1 MRAAVASDRSRRE
14 FGCGLSAGL
23 FGAWGRVMSSEH
35 ERAQVVCVVDDDE
48 VIRDVLSAVFDA
60 DGFSVETFDSGE
72 RFLER
77 VGEERPP
84 ACVLLDVLMP
94 GRSGLDVLKALNAQG
109 GSAPVIMISG
119 SADIPMAVD
128 AIRHGALDFI
138 EKPFDPETIVTR
150 VREAL
155 DRTGARVEASERAEA
170 ATNLIPGSET
180 LTPREREVLG
190 LISGGQ
196 SNKEAGRRLG
206 ISPRTIEVH
215 RARIMEK
222 LGAKNAA
229 DLVRIVLSAT
239 EGR

>member
-1 MRAAVASDRSRRE
+1 MTAGRSD
-14 FGCGLSAGL
+14 
-23 FGAWGRVMSSEH
+23 
-35 ERAQVVCVVDDDE
+35 ERVVCVVDDDE

-60 DGFSVETFDSGE
+60 HGFNVETFESGE
-72 RFLER
+72 RFLTR
-77 VGEERPP
+77 SFDRPP

-94 GRSGLDVLKALNAQG
+94 GPSGLEVLKALNARG
-109 GSAPVIMISG
+109 GGAPVIMISG

-138 EKPFDPETIVTR
+138 EKPFDPATIVRR
-150 VREAL
+150 VRDAL
-155 DRTGARVEASERAEA
+155 DASGARAEA
-170 ATNLIPGSET
+170 RAQVEEAHDLPGADA

-196 SNKEAGRRLG
+196 SNKEAGRMLG

-229 DLVRIVLSAT
+229 DLVRIVMSTA
-239 EGR
+239 GSGDRPNGA

>member
-1 MRAAVASDRSRRE
+1 MTLRRSE
-14 FGCGLSAGL
+14 GS
-23 FGAWGRVMSSEH
+23 VI
-35 ERAQVVCVVDDDE
+35 CVVDDDE

-60 DGFSVETFDSGE
+60 NGFEVRTFESGDL
-72 RFLER
+72 FLEQR
-77 VGEERPP
+77 VDGEA

-94 GRSGLDVLKALNAQG
+94 GRNGLEVLRQLNARG
-109 GSAPVIMISG
+109 GAAPVIMISG

-138 EKPFDPETIVTR
+138 EKPFDPQTIVQR
-150 VREAL
+150 VRAAL
-155 DRTGARVEASERAEA
+155 DAAGVRAAAQGETLDLPGA
-170 ATNLIPGSET
+170 ET
-180 LTPREREVLG
+180 LTPREKEVLG

-196 SNKEAGRRLG
+196 SNKEAGRALG

-229 DLVRIVLSAT
+229 DLVRIVLSAQ
-239 EGR
+239 EGK

>member
-1 MRAAVASDRSRRE
+1 MS
-14 FGCGLSAGL
+14 
-23 FGAWGRVMSSEH
+23 WGHESENL
-35 ERAQVVCVVDDDE
+35 VCVVDDDE
-48 VIRDVLSAVFDA
+48 VIREVLSAVFDA
-60 DGFSVETFDSGE
+60 DGFAVETFESGDC
-72 RFLER
+72 FLESTLN
-77 VGEERPP
+77 GQP

-94 GRSGLDVLKALNAQG
+94 GRSGLDVLKALNARG
-109 GSAPVIMISG
+109 AAAPVIMISG

-138 EKPFDPETIVTR
+138 EKPFDPETIVHR

-155 DRTGARVEASERAEA
+155 ERSDAREEAGAQAVVAGVVIA
-170 ATNLIPGSET
+170 GSEQ

-196 SNKEAGRRLG
+196 SNKEAGRQLG

>member
-1 MRAAVASDRSRRE
+1 MSTGQRD
-14 FGCGLSAGL
+14 SAL
-23 FGAWGRVMSSEH
+23 
-35 ERAQVVCVVDDDE
+35 VCVVDDDE

-60 DGFSVETFDSGE
+60 DGFLVETFESGDQFLGR
-72 RFLER
+72 RFDR
-77 VGEERPP
+77 AP

-94 GRSGLDVLKALNAQG
+94 GSSGLHVLKALNARG
-109 GSAPVIMISG
+109 GGAPVIMISG

-138 EKPFDPETIVTR
+138 EKPFDPATIVRR
-150 VREAL
+150 VRDAL
-155 DRTGARVEASERAEA
+155 DASGARAAAMARADEGPHLPGAEA
-170 ATNLIPGSET
+170 

-196 SNKEAGRRLG
+196 SNKEAGRLLG

-229 DLVRIVLSAT
+229 DLVRIVMSAA
-239 EGR
+239 ESR

>member
-1 MRAAVASDRSRRE
+1 MSS
-14 FGCGLSAGL
+14 
-23 FGAWGRVMSSEH
+23 GAWGRVMSTALPDG
-35 ERAQVVCVVDDDE
+35 RIVCVVDDDE
-48 VIRDVLSAVFDA
+48 VIRDVLYAVFDS
-60 DGFSVETFDSGE
+60 DGFSVETFESGE
-72 RFLER
+72 LFLR
-77 VGEERPP
+77 RPFDRPP

-94 GRSGLDVLKALNAQG
+94 GRSGLDVLKALNARG
-109 GSAPVIMISG
+109 GGAPVIMISG

-138 EKPFDPETIVTR
+138 EKPFDPQTIVRR
-150 VREAL
+150 VRDAL
-155 DRTGARVEASERAEA
+155 DASGARAEA
-170 ATNLIPGSET
+170 RAQVEDTPDVPGSDT

-196 SNKEAGRRLG
+196 SNKEAGRMLG

-229 DLVRIVLSAT
+229 DLVRIVMSAV

>member
-1 MRAAVASDRSRRE
+1 M
-14 FGCGLSAGL
+14 C
-23 FGAWGRVMSSEH
+23 AWGRVMSKGH
-35 ERAQVVCVVDDDE
+35 EVGPVVCVVDDDE
-48 VIRDVLSAVFDA
+48 VIRDLLSAVFDEHGFLVA
-60 DGFSVETFDSGE
+60 TFEDGD
-72 RFLER
+72 RFLAHEFR
-77 VGEERPP
+77 GAP

-94 GRSGLDVLKALNAQG
+94 GRSGLEVLKELNLRG
-109 GSAPVIMISG
+109 DGAPVIMISG

-138 EKPFDPETIVTR
+138 EKPFDPKTIVRR
-150 VREAL
+150 VRAAL
-155 DRTGARVEASERAEA
+155 DATEIRAEA
-170 ATNLIPGSET
+170 HAHAADVAKIPGSDA
-180 LTPREREVLG
+180 LTPREKEVLS

-196 SNKEAGRRLG
+196 SNKEAGRALG

-229 DLVRIVLSAT
+229 DLVRIVMSAV

>member
-1 MRAAVASDRSRRE
+1 MS
-14 FGCGLSAGL
+14 
-23 FGAWGRVMSSEH
+23 WGH
-35 ERAQVVCVVDDDE
+35 EDTDLVCVVDDDE

-60 DGFSVETFDSGE
+60 DGFAVETFDSGE
-72 RFLER
+72 RFLDR
-77 VGEERPP
+77 VADAQP

-94 GRSGLDVLKALNAQG
+94 GRSGLDVLKALNARG
-109 GSAPVIMISG
+109 GAAPVIMISG

-138 EKPFDPETIVTR
+138 EKPFDPQTIVQR
-150 VREAL
+150 VRDAL
-155 DRTGARVEASERAEA
+155 ERTGARAEASAQAASAEA
-170 ATNLIPGSET
+170 AIPGSES
-180 LTPREREVLG
+180 LTPREREVLS

-196 SNKEAGRRLG
+196 SNKEAGRHLG

>member
-1 MRAAVASDRSRRE
+1 MTTGHASVR
-14 FGCGLSAGL
+14 L
-23 FGAWGRVMSSEH
+23 
-35 ERAQVVCVVDDDE
+35 VCVVDDDE
-48 VIRDVLSAVFDA
+48 VIREVLTAVFDA
-60 DGFSVETFDSGE
+60 HGFMVQAFESGE
-72 RFLER
+72 HFLAHRFAE
-77 VGEERPP
+77 PP

-94 GRSGLDVLKALNAQG
+94 GRSGLEVLKALNAAG
-109 GSAPVIMISG
+109 SSAPVIMISG

-138 EKPFDPETIVTR
+138 EKPFDPESIVQR

-155 DRTGARVEASERAEA
+155 GGADARAEA
-170 ATNLIPGSET
+170 SAQIDHEAVEVVSSDA

-196 SNKEAGRRLG
+196 SNKEAGRVLG

-229 DLVRIVLSAT
+229 DLVRIVLST
-239 EGR
+239 VDGR

>member
-1 MRAAVASDRSRRE
+1 MTTGHASVR
-14 FGCGLSAGL
+14 L
-23 FGAWGRVMSSEH
+23 
-35 ERAQVVCVVDDDE
+35 VCVVDDDE
-48 VIRDVLSAVFDA
+48 VIRDVLTAVFDA
-60 DGFSVETFDSGE
+60 EGFRVQAFENGEAFLAHRFVE
-72 RFLER
+72 
-77 VGEERPP
+77 PP

-94 GRSGLDVLKALNAQG
+94 GRSGLDVLKALNAG
-109 GSAPVIMISG
+109 GSGSPVIMISG

-138 EKPFDPETIVTR
+138 EKPFDPESIVQR

-155 DRTGARVEASERAEA
+155 GAADARAEA
-170 ATNLIPGSET
+170 SAQIDHEAVEVVSSDA

-196 SNKEAGRRLG
+196 SNKEAGRVLG

-229 DLVRIVLSAT
+229 DLVRIVLST
-239 EGR
+239 VDGR

>member
-1 MRAAVASDRSRRE
+1 MTTGHASVR
-14 FGCGLSAGL
+14 L
-23 FGAWGRVMSSEH
+23 
-35 ERAQVVCVVDDDE
+35 VCVVDDDE
-48 VIRDVLSAVFDA
+48 VIREVLTAVFDA
-60 DGFSVETFDSGE
+60 DGFMVQAFESGE
-72 RFLER
+72 HFLAHRFAE
-77 VGEERPP
+77 PP

-94 GRSGLDVLKALNAQG
+94 GRSGLEVLKALNAAG
-109 GSAPVIMISG
+109 SSAPVIMISG

-128 AIRHGALDFI
+128 AIRLGALDFI
-138 EKPFDPETIVTR
+138 EKPFDPVSIMQR

-155 DRTGARVEASERAEA
+155 GGAEARAEA
-170 ATNLIPGSET
+170 SAQIDHEAVEGVSSDA

-196 SNKEAGRRLG
+196 SNKEAGRVLG

-229 DLVRIVLSAT
+229 DLVRIVLST
-239 EGR
+239 VDGR